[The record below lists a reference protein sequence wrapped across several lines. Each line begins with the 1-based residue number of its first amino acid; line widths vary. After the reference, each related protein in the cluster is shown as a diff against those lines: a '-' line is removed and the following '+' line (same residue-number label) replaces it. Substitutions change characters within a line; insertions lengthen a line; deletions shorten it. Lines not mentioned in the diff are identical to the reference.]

1 VQMQKRKTNINWWWT
16 SKI

>member
-1 VQMQKRKTNINWWWT
+1 MQKRKTNINWWWT